1 METWRQEDRRHEN
14 METKT
19 WKHRQMER
27 NEGEGNM
34 ERREEEREWE
44 TGEGARGKRQGG
56 RGVGEGTE
64 G

>member
-1 METWRQEDRRHEN
+1 